1 MIIKPSSLSVW
12 LSKALIIAQE
22 HNNQIDQSG
31 KKGSID
37 TLAEEED
44 SDRDPLTH
52 LVRVIHT
59 KHTTVLVSTHTLTQP
74 CPSNAPTL
82 QVCLPDKIRKY
93 ETCYKTDKNTE

>member
-1 MIIKPSSLSVW
+1 V
-12 LSKALIIAQE
+12 
-22 HNNQIDQSG
+22 

-59 KHTTVLVSTHTLTQP
+59 KHTTVLVATHTLTQP

-82 QVCLPDKIRKY
+82 KSTSLIKSGNTRQTRIRSEHNQVNKDAFYHSVLVI
-93 ETCYKTDKNTE
+93 ETWKPGE